1 MLFLNIYKHITFSI
15 YINRKHSIL
24 FLKLR
29 WAIFKFFDNSTE
41 KSHQMILKN
50 QKKNIFDI

>member
-1 MLFLNIYKHITFSI
+1 MLFLNIYKYITFSI

>member
-1 MLFLNIYKHITFSI
+1 MLFLNIYKHFPFILIESS
-15 YINRKHSIL
+15 SIL